1 MKNEKPLLI
10 IRSTNHISPPHAE
23 KLRSYFDKKF
33 GELGINHVFI
43 GDAEAQYHQPISE
56 LVDAIKAQTDAI
68 NQLVLSNIEI
78 LDQLIPEQEN
88 QKENDDDADAEPP
101 SLD

>member
-10 IRSTNHISPPHAE
+10 IKSSRAIPTDSQE
-23 KLRSYFDKKF
+23 LVKKYLDD
-33 GELGINHVFI
+33 LGINSIFV
-43 GDAEAQYHQPISE
+43 GDAEVQYHQPISE

-68 NQLVLSNIEI
+68 NQLALSNIEI

-88 QKENDDDADAEPP
+88 QKENDDDADVEPP

>member
-10 IRSTNHISPPHAE
+10 IKSSRAIPTDSQE
-23 KLRSYFDKKF
+23 LVKKYLDD
-33 GELGINHVFI
+33 LGINSIFV
-43 GDAEAQYHQPISE
+43 GDAEVQYHQPISE

-78 LDQLIPEQEN
+78 LDQLMPDQEN
-88 QKENDDDADAEPP
+88 QKENDDDADIEPP

>member
-10 IRSTNHISPPHAE
+10 IKSSRAIPTDSQ
-23 KLRSYFDKKF
+23 KLVKKY
-33 GELGINHVFI
+33 LDDLDINSIFV
-43 GDAEAQYHQPISE
+43 GDAEVQYHQPISE

-78 LDQLIPEQEN
+78 LDQLISEQEN
-88 QKENDDDADAEPP
+88 QKENDDDVDVEPP